1 MSDTNRKAFCEI
13 MERRY
18 GPPRSS
24 FWVPPNR
31 DDVPAW
37 TALDEHSIMTTLFV
51 TGDPW
56 EHLREIAEECMARRR
71 PGVPAVGINVQLP
84 FGGYG
89 GRNHRER
96 EGISIIRIMA

>member
-1 MSDTNRKAFCEI
+1 M
-13 MERRY
+13 
-18 GPPRSS
+18 PSS
-24 FWVPPNR
+24 R

-37 TALDEHSIMTTLFV
+37 TAFEEHSITTTLFV

-56 EHLREIAEECMARRR
+56 EHLREIAEECMAHRGPR
-71 PGVPAVGINVQLP
+71 VPAVGINVQFP